1 MQLVLLARQMISV
14 NKICLAVFVTVE
26 QDLINVLSTVY
37 ILIDI
42 GFQLILLL
50 FPSISSTYPHFKFE
64 F

>member
-14 NKICLAVFVTVE
+14 NKIYLAVFVQVE

-50 FPSISSTYPHFKFE
+50 FPSISSPYTNFKFE